1 MKKIKVLTPDSW
13 FSKCIRARN
22 NWTCEYSG
30 KSFPRNSQGLHCS
43 HFHGRRNYGLRFEP
57 LNCFAHS
64 YASHAYLGENPSIFN
79 AWALEQLGECAMDIL
94 QEKFNDIGA
103 AKSVRKSLK
112 EVSNHYRDEYHRILE
127 RRDQGETG
135 RIEIVGYL

>member
-1 MKKIKVLTPDSW
+1 
-13 FSKCIRARN
+13 
-22 NWTCEYSG
+22 
-30 KSFPRNSQGLHCS
+30 
-43 HFHGRRNYGLRFEP
+43 
-57 LNCFAHS
+57 
-64 YASHAYLGENPSIFN
+64 
-79 AWALEQLGECAMDIL
+79 MDIL

-135 RIEIVGYL
+135 RIELVGYL